1 MPQRTMRRVAFVT
14 NVLAH
19 YRVRCFE
26 ALAARLPGRIDFF
39 LLTKSMAHRRYVLA
53 QPQNAHPFPLHVLP
67 GKAFGHPPYD
77 DVHLNDPRP
86 VLNNYDLIV
95 LSGWI
100 EPTFLL
106 LWLLAHLKR
115 TRVAFWI
122 ESTLHDAPRDTL
134 KESFKRLLLRGAVGA
149 VTAGTHSAAYCESL
163 GMPRNKIFIA
173 PNAADSAYFGA
184 QAQILAPQREQ
195 LRAELNLQGVVIL
208 FVGRMVDAFKN
219 VATLLAAQ
227 RELEQKNLDAQLVLI
242 GEGADRARYE
252 SLVQEWNLHN
262 VRFVNFM
269 AHDALC
275 RYYAA
280 ADIFVLPSRVEP
292 WGFVLNEAMEFSLP
306 LVVSNRV
313 GAVPD
318 LVCPNENGFLISPD
332 DALGL
337 ATALETLV
345 RDAPLRARMGA
356 RSREIIARHTPDA
369 WADGFANALETM
381 LQ

>member
-1 MPQRTMRRVAFVT
+1 MRAPAARRVAFVT

-39 LLTKSMAHRRYVLA
+39 LLTETMAHRRYVLA
-53 QPQNAHPFPLHVLP
+53 QSQNAHKFPLSVLP

-86 VLNNYDLIV
+86 ALNGYDLVV
-95 LSGWI
+95 LGGWM

-106 LWLLAHLKR
+106 LWALAQLKR

-122 ESTLHDAPRDTL
+122 ESTLHDAPRDTW
-134 KESFKRLLLRGAVGA
+134 KEKIKRLLLRGAVGA
-149 VTAGTHSAAYCESL
+149 VAMGANSAAYCEWL
-163 GMPRNKIFIA
+163 GLPRDKIFIT

-184 QAQILAPQREQ
+184 QAQTLMPQRER
-195 LRAELNLQGVVIL
+195 LRADLNLQGVVIL

-227 RELEQKNLDAQLVLI
+227 RALQEKNLDAHLVLI

-252 SLVQEWNLHN
+252 TLAREWNLHT

-269 AHDALC
+269 EHDALC

-292 WGFVLNEAMEFSLP
+292 WGFVLNEAMEFGLP
-306 LVVSNRV
+306 LIVSNRV
-313 GAVPD
+313 GAAPD
-318 LVCPNENGFLISPD
+318 LVRPNENGFLISPD
-332 DALGL
+332 DAQGL
-337 ATALETLV
+337 VTALETLV
-345 RDAPLRARMGA
+345 KDAPLRAQMGA
-356 RSREIIARHTPDA
+356 RSRAIIARHTPDA
-369 WADGFANALETM
+369 WADGFANAIETM